1 MFTQRPEGNFQ
12 FIPGGATYCTG
23 VVAHPGYGIAH
34 ATFRQPTPLVQAF
47 ETARQHLAALG
58 RPMAALCGA
67 EVRIP
72 EPLTFDGF
80 GALNKGYIALLE
92 EHGLM
97 LDGKGT
103 LTRTNVAP
111 LPASVAPAE
120 PCLYAFSYTFPE
132 SPVNTRPSF
141 VGSGMGELR
150 PGPATRENIVRAGET
165 TPEAMRAKAEY
176 VMSEMDAQLG
186 KLGVTWTDVTNV
198 NLYTAHP
205 VHAFLEDVVLETLGP
220 AAIYGVHWFFSRPP
234 IVEIEFEADA
244 RGTRQELFL

>member
-23 VVAHPGYGIAH
+23 VVAHSGYGIAH
-34 ATFRQPTPLVQAF
+34 ATFRRPTPVAQAF
-47 ETARQHLAALG
+47 DIAKQHLAGLG
-58 RPMAALCGA
+58 RPITALCGA

-72 EPLTFDGF
+72 APLTFDGF
-80 GALNKGYIALLE
+80 AAFNATYIALLE
-92 EHGLM
+92 RHGLM

-132 SPVNTRPSF
+132 PTGNTRPSF

-150 PGPATRENIVRAGET
+150 PGPATRENIVRLGET
-165 TPEAMRAKAEY
+165 SPEAMRAKAEF
-176 VMSEMDAQLG
+176 VMGEVDAQLD
-186 KLGVTWTDVTNV
+186 KLGVTWADVTNV

-205 VHAFLEDVVLETLGP
+205 VHAFLEDVVLKTIGP
-220 AAIYGVHWFFSRPP
+220 AAIYGAHWFLSRPP